1 MADTAN
7 SVIKSKFIARY
18 GPMRA
23 GFGILQDSSTSA
35 NAGKQNRFWT
45 DIDGTQRPM
54 DTDNV
59 LTFTTTPFTL
69 KPADSGSKVIYNSTT
84 SLVGNLPAKA
94 VGLSFRV
101 FVKVAASSGLGHIIH
116 QAAADSASIMY
127 TKGLASTAGKG
138 LTNTQATGAMGDNIT
153 VWCDGTDWYATSE
166 SGTWAREA

>member
-1 MADTAN
+1 MADAAN
-7 SVIKSKFIARY
+7 SVLKSKFIARY

-23 GFGILQDSSTSA
+23 GLVVLQDQSVGA
-35 NAGKQNRFWT
+35 NAGKQNRFWS
-45 DIDGTQRPM
+45 DIDGVQRPL

-94 VGLSFRV
+94 VGLAFRV
-101 FVKVAASSGLGHIIH
+101 FVKVAATSGLGHIIH
-116 QAAADSASIMY
+116 QAAADSAAIMY
-127 TKGLASTAGKG
+127 AKGLASTAGKG
-138 LTNTQATGAMGDNIT
+138 LTNTQATGAMGDGVT
-153 VWCDGTDWYATSE
+153 VWSDGTDWFATSE